1 MTKTNKLKKFALT
14 LIFISI
20 AFTVNGNELRI
31 TYLDLKNDSRYDEN
45 LLYARIQLKPTGRPL
60 VAAKVAEEESKI
72 IGDALGVNFI
82 LDNFSFDEVDDLK
95 NFINK
100 NDKSFIFIVDLNTD
114 DLNWLTQNILRE
126 KIIIFNISSHE
137 NSLRNLNCNK
147 NIFHSIPSYNMLTDA
162 LGQYLIKKNWKKVI
176 ILEGP
181 LEEDIKFSQSF
192 KDTAKKMG
200 LKIVDIK
207 KFILSND
214 PREREKNNITLLS
227 GDAKHDIIFLADTD
241 GEFGRYVPYS
251 TKLPRPIIGTTGLTP
266 ETWHWSFERYGAPQ
280 LNSRF
285 EKKEKNRRMSGYD
298 YAAWI
303 SFKSIVK
310 SVMKN
315 RSITYEDI
323 TKALTDPNLNLD
335 GFKGSAL
342 SYRVWNNQLR
352 QPILLSTHN
361 ALIEKTPIKGFL
373 HEANNMDTLGKDLRE
388 TLCIF

>member
-1 MTKTNKLKKFALT
+1 MTKKNKLKNIIIT
-14 LIFISI
+14 LILILVT
-20 AFTVNGNELRI
+20 FTANGNDLRI
-31 TYLDLKNDSRYDEN
+31 TYLDLKNDYRYDEN

-60 VAAKVAEEESKI
+60 VAVKIAEDESKI
-72 IGDALGVNFI
+72 IGDALDVNFI
-82 LDNFSFDEVDDLK
+82 LDNYSFDSVADL
-95 NFINK
+95 NNHINT
-100 NDKSFIFIVDLNTD
+100 NDQSFIFIVDLDTD
-114 DLNWLTQNILRE
+114 NLNWLSQNIL
-126 KIIIFNISSHE
+126 KKNIIIFNISSYN
-137 NSLRNLNCNK
+137 NSLRDVNCNK
-147 NIFHSIPSYNMLTDA
+147 NIFHAIPSYNMLTDA

-181 LEEDIKFSQSF
+181 LDEDIEFSKSF
-192 KDTAKKMG
+192 KNTSKKMG
-200 LKIVDIK
+200 IKIVDEK

-214 PREREKNNITLLS
+214 PRERENNNITLLS
-227 GDAKHDIIFLADTD
+227 GDTKHDVIFLSDTE
-241 GEFGRYVPYS
+241 GEFGRYVPYN

-315 RSITYEDI
+315 RSTTYEDI
-323 TKALTDPNLNLD
+323 TRALTDSNLNLD
-335 GFKGSAL
+335 GFKGNSL
-342 SYRVWNNQLR
+342 SYRAWNNQLR

-373 HEANNMDTLGKDLRE
+373 HELNNMDTLGKDLGE
-388 TLCIF
+388 TQCAF